1 MGSHE
6 KLWTGANVQRV
17 QHSLPLANLP
27 FANRLP
33 SRVRERQRVNLTGAL
48 IAVDSA
54 VVLGAFVGT
63 DLLRHGS
70 VFGASN
76 APPLT
81 AILLILYLVVAYVR
95 RAYASP
101 VLEQTRIGITRS
113 WGALLIAAAALLM
126 LAFFLK
132 TSDAFSRLNFGTGT
146 AGAMVGLP
154 IGRLLFARALRLFD
168 IDVRT
173 TQVIVVDGIDVPHLD
188 GIERVDAVHYCL
200 SPDSN
205 DPIAL
210 DRLGAFLS
218 QVDRVIVACPRE
230 RRRAW
235 AMALKGANIAGEII
249 DEEVRDLGA
258 VGARHYGDF
267 GTVIVAEVALD
278 LPRRI
283 AKRALDLS
291 VVVPALVLLAPII
304 LAVGI
309 AIRLEDGGP
318 VLFRQKRVGRG
329 NRLFTMLKF
338 RSMSVQNCDA
348 AGHRSTMRDDDRIT
362 RIGAFIRRT
371 SLDELPQLLNVLQG
385 EMSLVGPRPHALGS
399 LAGDKLFWEV
409 DERYWHRH
417 RIKPGLTG
425 LAQVRGYRGATNTR
439 DDLVYR
445 LQSDLEYVVGWSI
458 LRDIRILLA
467 TFSVIVHRNAY

>member
-1 MGSHE
+1 MGLHE
-6 KLWTGANVQRV
+6 PLRTGANVLQVQRKF
-17 QHSLPLANLP
+17 SIPPLP
-27 FANRLP
+27 FDERLP
-33 SRVRERQRVNLTGAL
+33 SRTREHQRVNLTAAL
-48 IAVDSA
+48 VAVDSLM
-54 VVLGAFVGT
+54 VLGAFAAG
-63 DLLRHGS
+63 DLIRHGS
-70 VFGASN
+70 IFGSASS
-76 APPLT
+76 PPLA
-81 AILLILYLVVAYVR
+81 AIVLILYLGAAYVR

-101 VLEQTRIGITRS
+101 VLEQTRTGILRS
-113 WGALLIAAAALLM
+113 WGALLIAVSTLLM

-132 TSDAFSRLNFGTGT
+132 TSEAFSRLSFSAGT
-146 AGAMVGLP
+146 AAALVGLP
-154 IGRLLFARALRLFD
+154 IGRLAFARALRLLR
-168 IDVRT
+168 IDART
-173 TQVIVVDGIDVPHLD
+173 TEVLVVDGIDVPHID
-188 GIERVDAVHYCL
+188 SIERVDAVQYRL
-200 SPDSN
+200 NPDSN
-205 DPIAL
+205 DPMAL

-258 VGARHYGDF
+258 IGARHYGGF

-283 AKRALDLS
+283 AKRLLDLAI
-291 VVVPALVLLAPII
+291 VVPALVLLAPIMV
-304 LAVGI
+304 AVGI
-309 AIRLEDGGP
+309 AIRMEDGGP
-318 VLFRQKRVGRG
+318 VLFHQKRVGRG
-329 NRLFTMLKF
+329 NCLFTMYKF
-338 RSMSVQNCDA
+338 RSMRVQTCDA

-371 SLDELPQLLNVLQG
+371 SLDELPQLLNVLRG

-425 LAQVRGYRGATNTR
+425 LAQVRGYRGATNTH
-439 DDLVYR
+439 DDLIQR
-445 LQSDLEYVVGWSI
+445 LQSDLEYVAGWSI
-458 LRDIRILLA
+458 LRDLKILVA